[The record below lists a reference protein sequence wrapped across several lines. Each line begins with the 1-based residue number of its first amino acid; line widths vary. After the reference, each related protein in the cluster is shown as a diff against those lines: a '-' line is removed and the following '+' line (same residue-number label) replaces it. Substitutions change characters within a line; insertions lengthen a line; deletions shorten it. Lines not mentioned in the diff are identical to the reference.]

1 MRATSISVYSTKK
14 MSFSSG
20 NLMAFERPYRESNAR
35 REKQEV
41 ESGEEHGQL
50 DHDRAYGIRDH
61 VEEVEGVQCVVG
73 EQVDDV
79 VRDAARHRRHEDRNQ
94 DESNADC
101 EDSHGAVYLGR

>member
-50 DHDRAYGIRDH
+50 PTF
-61 VEEVEGVQCVVG
+61 
-73 EQVDDV
+73 
-79 VRDAARHRRHEDRNQ
+79 AA
-94 DESNADC
+94 
-101 EDSHGAVYLGR
+101 